1 MHQTTVR
8 FGSDLWAAL
17 EQESRAVGVS
27 VAQYVRE
34 AALARLA
41 YTAGRRGDPTLA
53 AATEAERHPPE
64 PAPETAREAAPQ
76 AAPETAPQAEA
87 ARSTVE
93 AVARGT
99 REDSSDKLEGSS
111 ALWAQS
117 RQARKRAR
125 ELREQTQRHV
135 RP

>member
-41 YTAGRRGDPTLA
+41 YTAGRRGDPTLGA
-53 AATEAERHPPE
+53 AMEAERHTP
-64 PAPETAREAAPQ
+64 EAAAE
-76 AAPETAPQAEA
+76 AAPETAPA
-87 ARSTVE
+87 APK
-93 AVARGT
+93 A
-99 REDSSDKLEGSS
+99 
-111 ALWAQS
+111 
-117 RQARKRAR
+117 
-125 ELREQTQRHV
+125 
-135 RP
+135 

>member
-53 AATEAERHPPE
+53 AAMEAEHH
-64 PAPETAREAAPQ
+64 TLEAAS
-76 AAPETAPQAEA
+76 ETAPQPEAKAEA

-93 AVARGT
+93 AVAQGT

-125 ELREQTQRHV
+125 ELREQTQRRV
-135 RP
+135 RS

>member
-17 EQESRAVGVS
+17 EEESRAVGVS

-41 YTAGRRGDPTLA
+41 YTAGRRGDPMPA
-53 AATEAERHPPE
+53 VATEAEHHIPE
-64 PAPETAREAAPQ
+64 G
-76 AAPETAPQAEA
+76 AEA
-87 ARSTVE
+87 GPEVEAPRSTVE
-93 AVARGT
+93 AVAQGT

-125 ELREQTQRHV
+125 ELREQTQRNV
-135 RP
+135 RS